1 MPVTGPSIVTIGSQV
16 VDLASVIMWHVDNGL
31 AVVRLET
38 DTFELDQF
46 DNPIDPEYTLR
57 LDLASFEAAMQNY
70 LDSLNQA
77 LGLLSGLYHDRRP
90 PVHSGLTWQ
99 TPR

>member
-1 MPVTGPSIVTIGSQV
+1 
-16 VDLASVIMWHVDNGL
+16 MWHVDNGL

-77 LGLLSGLYHDRRP
+77 LGLLSTEDLDFIMTEDLQYIA
-90 PVHSGLTWQ
+90 V
-99 TPR
+99 